1 MVTKVIIKDNQ
12 KCPIDY
18 ITELKN
24 FKNGKEYEF
33 KTGVNVIVGENGS
46 GKTTLLNLIR
56 AYLLVDLSECSAG
69 TYNCNINKL
78 FPNPFDHKEILDGV
92 DVFADYQR
100 NTFRLCHAGERKHN
114 DEIFEDDISSSQFL
128 DQNWSSTGEGV
139 IIALSALF
147 KRIFSKNARLT
158 FDYLQFKDNYMEYM
172 KYIHDHVISG
182 DEWTILMDEPDRN
195 LSIDNIGQIECILN
209 VHKKHTQIIAVIHN
223 PLIIYALSKNP
234 EVNFI
239 EMTKGY
245 VKKVVKE
252 VNRIM
257 KR

>member
-1 MVTKVIIKDNQ
+1 MVTKVIIRDNQ
-12 KCPIDY
+12 KCPIEY
-18 ITELKN
+18 ISELKN

-69 TYNCNINKL
+69 YWNSNINNL
-78 FPNPFDHKEILDGV
+78 FPNLIDHTVMLDGV
-92 DVFADYQR
+92 EVFADYQR

-114 DEIFEDDISSSQFL
+114 DEVFADDISISEFASQKEA
-128 DQNWSSTGEGV
+128 STGEGV
-139 IIALSALF
+139 IVALDALF
-147 KRIFSKNARLT
+147 NRMFSKNARPT
-158 FDYLQFKDNYMEYM
+158 FDYLQFKDNYMEYL

-195 LSIDNIGQIECILN
+195 LSIDNIGQIEGILN
-209 VHKKHTQIIAVIHN
+209 VHKEHTQIIAVIHN

-245 VKKVVKE
+245 VKKVCKE
-252 VNRIM
+252 INRIT